1 MPTTLSASSVPSSEI
16 DALRHLQQSL
26 PEESELG
33 RVLGKLSEGLSHGVS
48 MTVASDDD
56 VLTPSKAA
64 AILGISRT
72 HLYKILDAGV
82 LPFHVV
88 GERDRRISMSDVNE
102 YNLKVLSFGRS
113 DAESVAR
120 RAAMEDDI
128 LDAMT

>member
-1 MPTTLSASSVPSSEI
+1 
-16 DALRHLQQSL
+16 
-26 PEESELG
+26 
-33 RVLGKLSEGLSHGVS
+33 

-64 AILGISRT
+64 AILGVSRT

-102 YNLKVLSFGRS
+102 YHLKVLSFGRA

-120 RAAMEDDI
+120 RSALEDDI
-128 LDAMT
+128 LDAMI